1 MIYKGNQPLQSLSTQ
16 DFSIA
21 ENKLALYPNPN
32 NGVFKIQMQNE
43 MTDFVVEIFDISGKA
58 IKNYYFHSKSE
69 LDDYCDICTDK
80 INTIEEKVSN
90 VDIKDKDI
98 AKLFLTV
105 ITLVAQAE
113 ANKRLAEKLIDD
125 YFISGRINEF
135 SK

>member
-1 MIYKGNQPLQSLSTQ
+1 MIYNGNQPLQSLSTQ

-69 LDDYCDICTDK
+69 LDDYSFNLSTVAK
-80 INTIEEKVSN
+80 GTYFVKVYDTKSSF
-90 VDIKDKDI
+90 VS
-98 AKLFLTV
+98 
-105 ITLVAQAE
+105 
-113 ANKRLAEKLIDD
+113 KLI
-125 YFISGRINEF
+125 IN
-135 SK
+135 